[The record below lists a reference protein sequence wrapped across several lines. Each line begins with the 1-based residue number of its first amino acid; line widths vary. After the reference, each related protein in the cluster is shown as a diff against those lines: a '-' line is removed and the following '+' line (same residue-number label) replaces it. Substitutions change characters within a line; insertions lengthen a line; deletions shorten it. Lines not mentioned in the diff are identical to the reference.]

1 MIVSKGAAP
10 QRTAI
15 TAGIFQQLH
24 QQLYLY
30 IHAKFQGESHL
41 LFFWKTSMAKSWAIM
56 PYKRKLERWSTWF
69 HDESTQQQ
77 QRELLV
83 FHLNILFV
91 GTANNIGWSTFTVV
105 WPTCCK
111 DANTLQPA
119 WHMQQRPATTVSGK
133 RSSPTKGASAHQR
146 TSKTATKW

>member
-41 LFFWKTSMAKSWAIM
+41 LFFWKTSMAKS
-56 PYKRKLERWSTWF
+56 
-69 HDESTQQQ
+69 
-77 QRELLV
+77 
-83 FHLNILFV
+83 
-91 GTANNIGWSTFTVV
+91 
-105 WPTCCK
+105 
-111 DANTLQPA
+111 
-119 WHMQQRPATTVSGK
+119 
-133 RSSPTKGASAHQR
+133 
-146 TSKTATKW
+146 